1 MRVTEI
7 TAAQTAVLAE
17 AAVAAT
23 PPIEAA
29 RAPMQLST
37 LQLAGVRAP
46 EIAAKTLA
54 TCLTVF
60 SMKDGDGS
68 GVSEKEVLEDG

>member
-1 MRVTEI
+1 MTVTEI

-37 LQLAGVRAP
+37 LQLAGVTP